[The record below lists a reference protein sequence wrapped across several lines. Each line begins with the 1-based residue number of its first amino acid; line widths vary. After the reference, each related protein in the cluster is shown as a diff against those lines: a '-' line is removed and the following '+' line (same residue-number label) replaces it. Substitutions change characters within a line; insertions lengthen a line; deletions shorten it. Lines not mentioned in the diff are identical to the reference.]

1 MPWRWWSDGPIVAKQ
16 ASLIPGICELTEAE
30 LDDVVGGDAA
40 LSHELP
46 HASHTPKQPLI
57 VIIAVLIG

>member
-1 MPWRWWSDGPIVAKQ
+1 MTQDKTTSM
-16 ASLIPGICELTEAE
+16 ICELTETE
-30 LDDVVGGDAA
+30 LDGVVGGDAA
-40 LSHELP
+40 LSHEIP

>member
-1 MPWRWWSDGPIVAKQ
+1 MVFAKHTERNMTQ
-16 ASLIPGICELTEAE
+16 DKTTSIICELTETE